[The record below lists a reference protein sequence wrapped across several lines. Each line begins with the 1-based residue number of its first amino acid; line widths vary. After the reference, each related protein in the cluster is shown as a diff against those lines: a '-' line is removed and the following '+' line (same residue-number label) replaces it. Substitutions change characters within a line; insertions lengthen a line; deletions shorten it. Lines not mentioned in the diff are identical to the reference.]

1 MNTETVINKPE
12 SEAAAPEHTRS
23 GRFFRP
29 NVDIVEKAEEL
40 LLFADLP
47 GADGNSIDIQFEEGE
62 LTLHARVEPRQG
74 PHQQYLHQEYGVGDF
89 YRTFQISEMIDAS
102 KISAEFGDGV
112 LTLHLPKAESL
123 KPRKIAVGAK
133 KEPISQCM

>member
-1 MNTETVINKPE
+1 MNTETVMSKPE
-12 SEAAAPEHTRS
+12 SGAATAELTRS

-40 LLFADLP
+40 LLLADVP
-47 GADGNSIDIQFEEGE
+47 GADGDAIDINFEEGE
-62 LTLHARVEPRQG
+62 LTLHTKVEPRQG
-74 PHQQYLHQEYGVGDF
+74 PDQPYLHQEYGVGDF

-102 KISAEFGDGV
+102 KISAEYGDGV

-123 KPRKIAVGAK
+123 KPRKIAVGVK
-133 KEPISQCM
+133 N